1 MKPEVRFNGRER
13 EREREREKSGKGK
26 RDTTKE
32 RDIRRSPSF
41 DVA

>member
-1 MKPEVRFNGRER
+1 MKPEVRFNG
-13 EREREREKSGKGK
+13 REREREKSGKGK

>member
-1 MKPEVRFNGRER
+1 MKPEVRFNGR